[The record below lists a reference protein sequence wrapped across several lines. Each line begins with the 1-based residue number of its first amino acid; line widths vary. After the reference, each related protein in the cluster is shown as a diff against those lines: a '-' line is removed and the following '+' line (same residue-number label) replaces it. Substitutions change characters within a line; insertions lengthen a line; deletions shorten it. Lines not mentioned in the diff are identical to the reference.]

1 MDDTQIPAWMAEL
14 SSPLADTMGI
24 QITEVSPER
33 AVGRMP
39 VEGNTQP
46 MGLLHGGA
54 NAVLMETL
62 ASIGATAHARTLGGI
77 AVGLDLNVT
86 HHRGVRDGWVTGTA
100 TALQLGRTV
109 ASYLIEV
116 HDEAGNRT
124 ATGRLT
130 CLVRSV

>member
-1 MDDTQIPAWMAEL
+1 MSLPEWAQGVRSALDDK
-14 SSPLADTMGI
+14 MGI
-24 QITEVSPER
+24 ELFEIGPQRSR
-33 AVGRMP
+33 GRMP

>member
-1 MDDTQIPAWMAEL
+1 MAEL

-46 MGLLHGGA
+46 MGLLHGGRT
-54 NAVLMETL
+54 LSWMETL
-62 ASIGATAHARTLGGI
+62 ASIGANAHARTLGGI

-86 HHRGVRDGWVTGTA
+86 HHRGVVDALATGTA

-109 ASYLIEV
+109 A
-116 HDEAGNRT
+116 
-124 ATGRLT
+124 ATSSR
-130 CLVRSV
+130 